1 MYSYGQKPYHLIW
14 SSAECYISQLQN
26 CFLSNCTS
34 CDLHPAAFL
43 EAQLLL
49 GLPKVCWSL
58 TFTHI
63 FRSHAEKEMG
73 SGTRRASGGLQTLC
87 HMLAVTR
94 AVQAA
99 SGWAEH
105 RVARQRGSGTGV
117 SEARWY
123 FCTWGC
129 VCAENSIHNFGLVRF
144 LSKNNRDVYFFLA
157 KIAYK

>member
-1 MYSYGQKPYHLIW
+1 MDRSPQLIS
-14 SSAECYISQLQN
+14 SSAECYISHLQN

-58 TFTHI
+58 TFTLT
-63 FRSHAEKEMG
+63 FRRRAEKEMG
-73 SGTRRASGGLQTLC
+73 SGTRRPSGGLQTLC

-94 AVQAA
+94 AVLAA

-105 RVARQRGSGTGV
+105 GVARQWGSGTGV

-123 FCTWGC
+123 YYTRGC
-129 VCAENSIHNFGLVRF
+129 VCFENSIHNFSLVIF
-144 LSKNNRDVYFFLA
+144 LSENNHGV
-157 KIAYK
+157 